1 MMRTSVILAALTVLL
16 TTGACGATSSQPGS
30 SSEDPADTTDGAEA
44 TTGEVEP
51 TTADDAPVTL
61 DPGEDADGGDDE
73 LLVGVRGDSPFHLDG
88 AEVRVAESEPV
99 QLFLDVE
106 GNAPTPCHTV
116 AYEVQE
122 DDGGYA
128 VHVTTVAG
136 PGMCAQVLQPHSFSI
151 PLGEA
156 PELPVTVDVNDGAV
170 SLTVEG

>member
-1 MMRTSVILAALTVLL
+1 MRTSVILTALTMLL
-16 TTGACGATSSQPGS
+16 ATGGCGATSSQPGS
-30 SSEDPADTTDGAEA
+30 SPDDTPDTAE
-44 TTGEVEP
+44 E
-51 TTADDAPVTL
+51 TTAPATGDDGPVTL
-61 DPGEDADGGDDE
+61 DPGDGDEGDGDEE
-73 LLVGVRGDSPFHLDG
+73 LLVGVRGDSPFHLDN
-88 AEVRVAESEPV
+88 AEVRVAESEPF

-122 DDGGYA
+122 DDGEYA

-136 PGMCAQVLQPHSFSI
+136 PGMCAQMLQPHSFSI

-156 PELPVTVDVNDGAV
+156 PELPVTVDVNDGEV